1 MAISQG
7 VGERSWDVDDLR
19 VIRALQLAPRASFA
33 RIGAVLGMNERTVA
47 RRYRALHREGVL
59 RVFGTVNPVALGQQ
73 IWQVRVRCRPDAAES
88 LAAGLSARDDVVW
101 VGLTAAGSEVTFSL
115 STVTTERRDLLLTRT
130 LPRAAHVLDIDAAVV
145 LHIFLGMSP
154 DDWSALGRHLNEE
167 ETAELATPLV
177 NPARTAE
184 RFELE
189 EYDAAI
195 LRLLARDGR
204 ASNAALAQ
212 AAGISEGRAARRV
225 ATLIE
230 RGVVIIDNDLA
241 TEAFGY
247 GVRAHLLLRVA
258 PSHIEAVGRTLAELP
273 EISFVAS
280 TSGRNNVMA
289 SMTCRELSDLYEFT
303 TAQVGALD
311 GIQNLEVLPFQRIVK
326 QSGGLLVDGRLVDP
340 A

>member
-1 MAISQG
+1 MTDPTAPG
-7 VGERSWDVDDLR
+7 RTWEVDDLR

-33 RIGAVLGMNERTVA
+33 RIAEVLGMHERTVA
-47 RRYRALHREGVL
+47 RRYRSLHREGVL
-59 RVFGTVNPVALGQQ
+59 RVFGAVNPVGLGQQ
-73 IWQVRVRCRPDAAES
+73 IWQVRVRCRPDAAEA

-101 VGLTAAGSEVTFSL
+101 VGLTAAGSEVTFTL
-115 STVTTERRDLLLTRT
+115 RTVTTERRDLLLTRT

-154 DDWSALGRHLNEE
+154 DDWSALGRHLTLE
-167 ETAELATPLV
+167 ETAALSSGQPV
-177 NPARTAE
+177 SPARTAE
-184 RFELE
+184 RFDLE
-189 EYDAAI
+189 EHDAAL

-204 ASNAALAQ
+204 ASTAALAQ
-212 AAGISEGRAARRV
+212 AAGISEGRASRRV

-230 RGVVIIDNDLA
+230 RGVVVIDNDLA
-241 TEAFGY
+241 SEAFGY
-247 GVRAHLLLRVA
+247 GVRACLLLRVA
-258 PSHIEAVGRTLAELP
+258 PSHIEAVGRSLAELP
-273 EISFVAS
+273 EVGFVAS